1 MCWPPILGQGSLQWP
16 AVFSAIH
23 QLALLWDCWKP
34 SKTLNQMTI
43 QEVWECYND
52 GEPVFDVNG
61 NQTGI
66 KLPLQLV
73 EQHWKAEWWGGPMVE
88 LIIVFSIL
96 SRAKHLL
103 HASHRTIKPGGG

>member
-16 AVFSAIH
+16 AVFSVIH
-23 QLALLWDCWKP
+23 QPALLWDCWKP
-34 SKTLNQMTI
+34 SKTLDQMTI

-66 KLPLQLV
+66 KPPLRLV
-73 EQHWKAEWWGGPMVE
+73 EQHWKAEWRGGPTVE
-88 LIIVFSIL
+88 LIIIFSIL
-96 SRAKHLL
+96 SHAKHLL
-103 HASHRTIKPGGG
+103 HSSHRTVKPGGG